1 MKKAILP
8 AALLVAF
15 FGSAIQA
22 APVTGYTSAWF
33 FGDSLS
39 DPGNLYAATG
49 GAVPQSPPYFEGRRT
64 NGPVWAEHVA
74 AEFTERGLPTQ
85 NYAFIGAHAL
95 EYDDPGAFQL
105 PDLPDQIAAFGATAT
120 GHLGDA
126 PVAALWAGAND
137 ILTAITP
144 TATPQSIASIAANA
158 ALAVGAGI
166 SALEAYGVDTFVV
179 MNLPALDKTP
189 AFTLAA
195 PAAAP
200 LAKLG
205 TEVYNATLASVLAG
219 LDVKVTSVDMYGL
232 FNDLIA
238 NPEKY
243 GVANATIP
251 CLIPGRAPCTPEQAN
266 LLGFFDLLHPNQV
279 IHGQIAA
286 IAAPAMAPVPLPA
299 SALLLLAGLAG
310 FGLMRRR
317 AA

>member
-1 MKKAILP
+1 MKP
-8 AALLVAF
+8 AFLSAVLLTAF
-15 FGSAIQA
+15 LGTAAQA
-22 APVTGYTSAWF
+22 VPVTNFTSAWF

-49 GAVPQSPPYFEGRRT
+49 GAVPPSPPYYDGRRS

-74 AEFTERGLPTQ
+74 AEYTERGLSTQ
-85 NYAFIGAHAL
+85 NFAVIGAHAL
-95 EYDDPGAFQL
+95 EYDDPGPFQI

-120 GHLGDA
+120 SHLGDA

-144 TATPQSIASIAANA
+144 TATPQTIATIATNA

-166 SALEAYGVDTFVV
+166 SALEAYGVDNFVV
-179 MNLPALDKTP
+179 LNLPALDKTP
-189 AFTLAA
+189 AFTLGA

-205 TEVYNATLASVLAG
+205 SDIYNATLASVLAG
-219 LDVKVTSVDMYGL
+219 LNVQVTSIDIYSL

-238 NPEKY
+238 NPQKY

-251 CLIPGRAPCTPEQAN
+251 CLIPGHAPCTPDQAN
-266 LLGFFDLLHPNQV
+266 LLAFFDLLHPNQV

-286 IAAPAMAPVPLPA
+286 VTAPAMAPVPLPA
-299 SALLLLAGLAG
+299 TALLLLAGLAG
-310 FGLMRRR
+310 LGLTRRR